1 MVSYL
6 KEYITKSGFKQSY
19 IAAKIG
25 ISENALT
32 AYITGRRNPKS
43 KTKEKLA
50 NILNCKI
57 EDIFFAKNNYNV
69 EKQVD
74 TNNQKI

>member
-1 MVSYL
+1 VNSL
-6 KEYITKSGFKQSY
+6 KKYIIKSGFKQSH
-19 IAAKIG
+19 ISNKTG
-25 ISENALT
+25 IPYSTLT

-57 EDIFFAKNNYNV
+57 EDIFLL
-69 EKQVD
+69 
-74 TNNQKI
+74 KINIMLTSR